1 MYLITIIHFSGTKL
15 PIQLVPPSAHG
26 TSPALRHSS
35 RTWAIPVEWGFH
47 GKATMNDPWS
57 ISRVMFI
64 IHYVY
69 MEGTP
74 IYGKIYSHLWKSS
87 CEILT
92 STIVFYL
99 KTILFYISEVLYR
112 VLFHDKSEITVTNQ
126 NKIWAAKHEGVVTSN
141 QEFGIMGLGGQR
153 IEFYSGEGG
162 TILTFTILSSIFL
175 ESNVEGWLHGCVCDC
190 RVVPRTVFSCSYH
203 LYLILPPAYG
213 FQIVTASH
221 QRCTCKPNGS
231 QWSKTNL
238 HTRVGTKVNQNTT

>member
-35 RTWAIPVEWGFH
+35 HTWAIPVEWGFH

-141 QEFGIMGLGGQR
+141 QEFGIEWVWVASVSNSILGKV
-153 IEFYSGEGG
+153 EPYSH
-162 TILTFTILSSIFL
+162 LLY
-175 ESNVEGWLHGCVCDC
+175 
-190 RVVPRTVFSCSYH
+190 YH
-203 LYLILPPAYG
+203 LYFWSQTWKDDCMDVSVTVGWCRAPFSRVLITY
-213 FQIVTASH
+213 T
-221 QRCTCKPNGS
+221 
-231 QWSKTNL
+231 
-238 HTRVGTKVNQNTT
+238 